1 VKVVVDTNV
10 WVSSLITSSKTAGE
24 IVEAWRNERF
34 KLVISQQQ
42 LTEIAEVLH
51 RDKFLIS
58 YRFDIKAVADILDSI
73 AANADRVTLKGNI
86 RICRDPDD
94 NIILETAVRGKAKY
108 LISGDKDITDDK
120 EVMSYLAHHGVS
132 VISPSTFLALINKI

>member
-10 WVSSLITSSKTAGE
+10 WVSSIITSSKIAGG

-51 RDKFLIS
+51 RDKFLIA

-73 AANADRVTLKGNI
+73 AANADRVTLKGDI

-94 NIILETAVRGKAKY
+94 NIILEAAVRGKVKY
-108 LISGDKDITDDK
+108 LVTGDKDIADDH
-120 EVMSYLAHHGVS
+120 VVTSFLSQHGVS
-132 VISPSTFLALINKI
+132 VVSLSKFLAVINKG